1 MLNKVMI
8 IGNVGKEPEMRF
20 TPSGAAVTSFSVAVN
35 EKFTSEGDQQERTEW
50 FNIVV
55 WNKLAEVC
63 NQFLDKGSKVYVEG
77 KLKTLKW
84 QDKDEQYHYR
94 TEVIASQ
101 VEFLSPKPEKV
112 EVIAVEGGLDPE
124 DIPF

>member
-20 TPSGAAVTSFSVAVN
+20 TPSGSAVTSFSVAVN
-35 EKFTSEGDQQERTEW
+35 EKLTSEGDQQERTEW

-63 NQFLDKGSKVYVEG
+63 NQFLNKGSKVYIEG
-77 KLKTLKW
+77 KLKTRKW

-94 TEVIASQ
+94 TEIIGNR
-101 VEFLSPKPEKV
+101 VEFLSPKPEKA
-112 EVIAVEGGLDPE
+112 EVIAEESGLDPE

>member
-20 TPSGAAVTSFSVAVN
+20 TPSGSAVTSFSVAVN
-35 EKFTSEGDQQERTEW
+35 EKLISEGDQQERTEW

-77 KLKTLKW
+77 KLKTRKW
-84 QDKDEQYHYR
+84 QDKDEQYHYK
-94 TEVIASQ
+94 TEVFASQ
-101 VEFLSPKPEKV
+101 VEFLSPKLEKA
-112 EVIAVEGGLDPE
+112 EVIAEESGLDPE